1 MSTNTS
7 SSKVKHSAGHGHI
20 FVSFVAIVGGLL
32 LGNQLA
38 KNSMATPDYGVTND
52 IGMILV
58 FLALGFGLERLME
71 LWAEV
76 SIIPGF
82 GGHRKKAIAEGDWE
96 KAHRIKANTKLLIF
110 AFAAAYAMIIS
121 GASRVFLWDLV
132 GVHNLP
138 DWLNVLSSG
147 VALGAGI
154 EPLHKLLIYVERK
167 IEVHD

>member
-82 GGHRKKAIAEGDWE
+82 GGHRKKAIAEGD
-96 KAHRIKANTKLLIF
+96 AV
-110 AFAAAYAMIIS
+110 AA
-121 GASRVFLWDLV
+121 VDLV
-132 GVHNLP
+132 RSGEEEAGLVCEESFSCQH
-138 DWLNVLSSG
+138 DAVSSE
-147 VALGAGI
+147 ARRTSDR
-154 EPLHKLLIYVERK
+154 ERRACAA
-167 IEVHD
+167 